1 MPEEGLKNI
10 KLTLTSF
17 SDLLTDKT
25 LTYFNIATGWDVN
38 DNLISIVEITEHF
51 SFFDDVMLQLSTE
64 IMGHGPVRMSYA
76 GSQQ

>member
-38 DNLISIVEITEHF
+38 DNLISIVEITERF
-51 SFFDDVMLQLSTE
+51 SFFLMMSCSDCQQKLWA
-64 IMGHGPVRMSYA
+64 MGL
-76 GSQQ
+76 